1 MVDAA
6 SQVLRFLNSD
16 TNFDERQR
24 SMVLRTVEKSSCIDR
39 RLWFER
45 VRACRRRNHELDI
58 SDTSVRGIF
67 DISDSYRYVQKSN
80 SLRFSKLCHYNRL

>member
-67 DISDSYRYVQKSN
+67 DISDSYRYVEN
-80 SLRFSKLCHYNRL
+80 LIV